1 MRFYIC
7 DFDSSFGAERCGMVV
22 KTGLAS
28 CAKRRVGTGDT
39 GGPCGGKAPEGWVGG
54 D

>member
-28 CAKRRVGTGDT
+28 CAKRRVGQEIQAVLAAARLR
-39 GGPCGGKAPEGWVGG
+39 KVG
-54 D
+54 